1 MMRYYI
7 EEADKPLLELKVVGI
22 EGKEWPEGFREP
34 TLLEKYE
41 LVENSSFW
49 DDFEISFYEGI
60 LEELDIEFDFTDE
73 DANWDATWDEVT
85 KAIEDLK
92 KAQESK

>member
-1 MMRYYI
+1 
-7 EEADKPLLELKVVGI
+7 
-22 EGKEWPEGFREP
+22 
-34 TLLEKYE
+34 
-41 LVENSSFW
+41 SSFW
-49 DDFEISFYEGI
+49 DDFERSFYEGI

>member
-7 EEADKPLLELKVVGI
+7 EDEDKPLLELEVFGT
-22 EGKEWPEGFREP
+22 EGARPEGFREL

-49 DDFEISFYEGI
+49 DDFERSFYEGI
-60 LEELDIEFDFTDE
+60 LEELDIEFDFADE

-85 KAIEDLK
+85 KAIESLK

>member
-7 EEADKPLLELKVVGI
+7 EDADKPLLELEVVGT
-22 EGKEWPEGFREP
+22 EGRDWPEGFREP

-49 DDFEISFYEGI
+49 DDFESSFYEGI

>member
-1 MMRYYI
+1 MRYYI
-7 EEADKPLLELKVVGI
+7 EDADKPLLELEVFGT
-22 EGKEWPEGFREP
+22 EGREWPEGFREP

-41 LVENSSFW
+41 LVENSNLW
-49 DDFEISFYEGI
+49 TDFDLSFYEGI

-73 DANWDATWDEVT
+73 NADWDSTWDKVT

-92 KAQESK
+92 KEKESK

>member
-7 EEADKPLLELKVVGI
+7 EDADKPLLELEVFGT
-22 EGKEWPEGFREP
+22 EGREWPEGFREP

-41 LVENSSFW
+41 LVENSNLW
-49 DDFEISFYEGI
+49 TDFDLSFYEGI

-73 DANWDATWDEVT
+73 NADWDSTWDKVT

-92 KAQESK
+92 KEKESK